1 MATTSTWGCRA
12 RSRSNSTPVYPVPPT
27 IPTLIIPS
35 FLPGPRDRRAAM
47 LPERQSRFAAALCVH
62 GNAEQR
68 SPASAFRELLAA
80 SRLVQAHLLALDFA
94 RVARHEPRLREGGL
108 QGGVGFTKRPGNA
121 VAHRSRLARLSAA
134 EDVDLDVEHL
144 GVVGELH

>member
-27 IPTLIIPS
+27 IPTLIIRS
-35 FLPGPRDRRAAM
+35 FLPGPRGMRAAM

-62 GNAEQR
+62 GNAGQR

-80 SRLVQAHLLALDFA
+80 SRLVQAHLFALDFA
-94 RVARHEPRLREGGL
+94 RVARHEPRLPAVGL
-108 QGGVGFTKRPGNA
+108 HAWVVFHQRP
-121 VAHRSRLARLSAA
+121 
-134 EDVDLDVEHL
+134 
-144 GVVGELH
+144 